1 MDDIKAR
8 MQSVL
13 GQISARGKDLYSQGE
28 TLAAKK
34 LGYGDDEAS
43 RSQMRN
49 TALAGGAAAGLMAL
63 LLGTKTGRSIGK
75 TGVVLGGL
83 GMLGKLAYDAYQ
95 KHSAAGALPEA
106 APVGQLEGPQAAERS
121 SAILV
126 AMIAAAKAD
135 GHIDADEKAAIQ
147 AKLAELGPE
156 AQSILMDEIGKP
168 LDAGA
173 VAAMADSEQAGR
185 EIYAVSVLV
194 CRADHAQERAY
205 LDQLAA
211 ALKLDPAIARDIE
224 SAVAAA

>member
-1 MDDIKAR
+1 
-8 MQSVL
+8 
-13 GQISARGKDLYSQGE
+13 
-28 TLAAKK
+28 
-34 LGYGDDEAS
+34 
-43 RSQMRN
+43 MRN
-49 TALAGGAAAGLMAL
+49 TALAGGAAAGVMAL

-95 KHSAAGALPEA
+95 KNAGPAALPEA
-106 APVGQLEGPQAAERS
+106 APVGQLEGPQAEGRS
-121 SAILV
+121 AAILI

-147 AKLAELGPE
+147 SKLAELGPD
-156 AQSILMDEIGKP
+156 AQSILMDEIAKP

-173 VAAMADSEQAGR
+173 IAALADSEQAGR

-205 LDQLAA
+205 LDALAG
-211 ALKLDPAIARDIE
+211 ALKLDPAVAREIE